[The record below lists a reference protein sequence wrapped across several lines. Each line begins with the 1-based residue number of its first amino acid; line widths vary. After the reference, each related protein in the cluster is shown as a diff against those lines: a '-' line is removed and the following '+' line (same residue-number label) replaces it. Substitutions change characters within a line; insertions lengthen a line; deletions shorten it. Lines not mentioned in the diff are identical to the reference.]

1 MTKQEIIKIA
11 NEIKESYEVEVIKDI
26 EFPPLVNKRT
36 LKDIGM
42 GVIFQLSTK
51 FAYGEANIME
61 WKNKLGADDWYINV
75 KRNQLRLTYYIH
87 FK

>member
-1 MTKQEIIKIA
+1 MTQQEIIKVA
-11 NEIKESYEVEVIKDI
+11 NEIKASFNKGAIKDI
-26 EFPPLVNKRT
+26 EFPPLVNMRT
-36 LKDIGM
+36 LEDIGM

-51 FAYGEANIME
+51 FDYDEATIME

-87 FK
+87 F